1 MINGVMSCVRNNNVN
16 DAHELKIVGSSAEEC
31 DNCGKDSDDFK
42 KRIHYM
48 LGTQG
53 RRNCID
59 PANEGRNDYAGWINK
74 SPAGLEC
81 DHWDNV
87 GDKWNDY
94 DAYSGKELMNRENYC
109 SNPWGSSIG
118 PF

>member
-1 MINGVMSCVRNNNVN
+1 MSCVRNNNVN
-16 DAHELKIVGSSAEEC
+16 DVHEFEIVGSSAEEC
-31 DNCGKDSDDFK
+31 DKLGKDSDDFK
-42 KRIHYM
+42 KWVQCM
-48 LGTQG
+48 FGTQG

-59 PANEGRNDYAGWINK
+59 PVNEGRNDAGWTNK
-74 SPAGLEC
+74 LPAGLEC

-109 SNPWGSSIG
+109 SIP
-118 PF
+118 